1 MSFIL
6 EALKKSEQQRQQQN
20 TAQQK
25 VRKRTLALP
34 SQRQGQWPYWLLVGL
49 LSLVLIC
56 SWWIYDSA
64 EPSLEQTSVVT
75 STHIPQPLSQSEASK
90 LVQPT
95 PLVVSVPQQSVAVTE
110 PAPVPREAAFSLPVP
125 VSTAPDERNVSSE
138 QPQRSEA
145 VPSERIST
153 DDERVETVVIE
164 QSRPREVDNLAA
176 EKLPLYLDLS
186 RGLRDQMPRLAMSMH
201 YYLADPG
208 RRMVRINSLILHE
221 GDWLGQGL
229 QVVEITQTGA
239 TLGFMG
245 KLFEMRSS
253 NR

>member
-6 EALKKSEQQRQQQN
+6 EALKKSEQQRLQQN

-34 SQRQGQWPYWLLVGL
+34 SQRQGQWPYWLLTGF
-49 LSLVLIC
+49 LSLVLLC
-56 SWWIYDSA
+56 SWWIYDRA

-75 STHIPQPLSQSEASK
+75 STHTPQPLRQPEAPK
-90 LVQPT
+90 PVQPT
-95 PLVVSVPQQSVAVTE
+95 PLMVSVPQQSVAVTE
-110 PAPVPREAAFSLPVP
+110 PAPVPREAASSLPVP
-125 VSTAPDERNVSSE
+125 VSTAPEG
-138 QPQRSEA
+138 
-145 VPSERIST
+145 
-153 DDERVETVVIE
+153 ERVETVVIE
-164 QSRPREVDNLAA
+164 QSMPREVDNPAS

-201 YYLADPG
+201 YYIADPG
-208 RRMVRINSLILHE
+208 RRMVRINNLILHE
-221 GDWLGQGL
+221 GDWVGQGL
-229 QVVEITQTGA
+229 QIVEITQTGA
-239 TLGFMG
+239 TLDYMG